1 MTDPLSPEK
10 HSTPLSFFLAT
21 NKREVKWVVLIS
33 LFYSIAPA
41 LMLMSAYYVGHVV
54 DLLSPTPHGDIRFSL
69 IMIIVGIVGYEFGFR
84 FGHIIE
90 VFTMSRIRAAATRAL
105 FDHVT
110 SLHFGYFADRFSGQ
124 VAHKIAVTTRAIEHM
139 SALFASLV
147 FEEGSTLIV
156 SATAVSFIH
165 PYLGLFLIAWG
176 ILFSVGLIPYAKRM
190 NARANEYAES
200 ESKTSG
206 VFVDFFTNIAAVKVY
221 GQEVGHEAAY
231 AQIEAEKKAYRTLG
245 FWSVLSYNYCGLS
258 IVVMGTGL
266 LLITAWLYTH
276 ALITIGGI
284 IFISGAAL
292 RLVSMVWELG
302 QGAIEF
308 VRERGECQQNLR
320 DLVVA
325 PTILNGTHAAV
336 GTHDAH
342 ESVGVEYRN
351 VTFGYG
357 TQHAVLQHF
366 SLSIRPGEK
375 LGIVGLS
382 GAGKTTFANLLL
394 RFFDVQEGAVFLNGE
409 NVQHLSQEFLRSHIS
424 YISQDTSLFHTTIA
438 KNIAYGVPSATE
450 EEIEK
455 AAHLAYADEFITS
468 LEQGYESVVG
478 ERGIKLSGGQRQRIA
493 IARAILADRP
503 LFLLDEA
510 TSALDSDSES
520 KIQKGLET
528 LMEGKT
534 VIAIAHRL
542 STLSH
547 MNRIIFLENGQII
560 EDGTHQELLEK
571 NGKYAKLWHM
581 QAGGFLPSEL

>member
-1 MTDPLSPEK
+1 MLI
-10 HSTPLSFFLAT
+10 SFF
-21 NKREVKWVVLIS
+21 
-33 LFYSIAPA
+33 YSAAPA

-54 DLLSPTPHGDIRFSL
+54 DLLSLIPHGDIRFSL
-69 IMIIVGIVGYEFGFR
+69 IMIVVGVVGYELGFR
-84 FGHIIE
+84 LGHITE
-90 VFTMSRIRAAATRAL
+90 VLTMSRVRATTARAL

-124 VAHKIAVTTRAIEHM
+124 VAHKISVTTRAIERM
-139 SALFASLV
+139 SVLTASLI
-147 FEEGSTLIV
+147 FEEGTTLIV
-156 SATAVSFIH
+156 SAIAVSFIH
-165 PYLGLFLIAWG
+165 PYLGLFLIVWG
-176 ILFSVGLIPYAKRM
+176 ILFSLGLIPYGKRM
-190 NARANEYAES
+190 DARANEYAES

-231 AQIEAEKKAYRTLG
+231 AQIEAEKKAYRALG
-245 FWSVLSYNYCGLS
+245 FWSVLSYNYFGLS
-258 IVVMGTGL
+258 IIVMGTGL
-266 LLITAWLYTH
+266 LLITSWLYSN

-302 QGAIEF
+302 QGTIDF

-320 DLVVA
+320 DLIVA
-325 PTILNGTHAAV
+325 PAILNGSHIT
-336 GTHDAH
+336 TDIR
-342 ESVGVEYRN
+342 ENVGVEYRD
-351 VTFGYG
+351 VTFGYDA
-357 TQHAVLQHF
+357 QHSVLEHF
-366 SLSIRPGEK
+366 SLTIHPGEK

-394 RFFDVQEGAVFLNGE
+394 RFFDAQSGSVLLNDK
-409 NVQHLSQEFLRSHIS
+409 NVQDLSQEFLRSHIS

-438 KNIAYGVPSATE
+438 KNIAYSVPSATQE
-450 EEIEK
+450 DIEK
-455 AAHLAYADEFITS
+455 AAHLAYADEFITT
-468 LEQGYESVVG
+468 LQHGYESVVG
-478 ERGIKLSGGQRQRIA
+478 ERGIKLSGGQRQRVA

-520 KIQKGLET
+520 KIQKGLEI

-542 STLSH
+542 STLSR
-547 MNRIIFLENGQII
+547 MNRIIFLEGGRII
-560 EDGTHQELLEK
+560 EDGTHEELLSQ
-571 NGKYAKLWHM
+571 NGKYANLWHM
-581 QAGGFLPSEL
+581 QAGGFLPSEV